1 MYTTSVSRREA
12 ASIPMLSRSTTCEEV
27 TLAGAIEANNAVM
40 LVAKRPTDGLV
51 AVGLEVVDAHLF
63 DIHPPARR
71 VARQKAASTSELTNL
86 GG

>member
-1 MYTTSVSRREA
+1 MYTNSVSRREA

-40 LVAKRPTDGLV
+40 LVAQRPIDCLV

>member
-1 MYTTSVSRREA
+1 MYTNLVSRREA

-27 TLAGAIEANNAVM
+27 AFAGAIEANNAVM

-51 AVGLEVVDAHLF
+51 AVGFEVVDAYLF
-63 DIHPPARR
+63 DVHLPARR

>member
-1 MYTTSVSRREA
+1 MYTNSVSRREA
-12 ASIPMLSRSTTCEEV
+12 ASITMPSRSTTCEEV

-40 LVAKRPTDGLV
+40 LVAQRPTDGLV
-51 AVGLEVVDAHLF
+51 AVGLEVVDAYLF

>member
-1 MYTTSVSRREA
+1 MYTNLVSRREA

-27 TLAGAIEANNAVM
+27 AFAGAIEANNAVM

-51 AVGLEVVDAHLF
+51 AVGFEVVDAYLF

-71 VARQKAASTSELTNL
+71 VAHQKAASTSELTKL

>member
-51 AVGLEVVDAHLF
+51 AVGFEVVDAHLF